1 MNETKSIG
9 GLSVEM
15 LKYVIKRLLMMIP
28 VVLGVLIIVFFFQS
42 ISNDDPTVQIL
53 GSGASAEAREAKR
66 EELGLNDPVTI
77 QFGRYVYKI
86 VTQGDLGTSYKTNE
100 PVTSEL
106 MTRFPLTIKL
116 ALVAIVLGIL
126 IGMPL
131 GIWAAVRQYTAVDSI
146 IVTFSVLVES
156 MPNFWLALL
165 LISFFSVKLRW
176 LPTTYDGTAGSWIL
190 PIVVVTFGSISMIIR
205 VTRSSMLET
214 IRQDYVRTARAK
226 GQTEFRIT
234 MSHVLR
240 NSLIPIINAIG
251 NTIGMLLGGA
261 LIVETI
267 FGMPGIGKYAV
278 DAITARNYPAVLGSV
293 VVLAVTF
300 TIVNLLVDLT
310 YAFVDPKVKTS
321 LIAEERLKSNRRS
334 KKRKTSAEE
343 VA

>member
-1 MNETKSIG
+1 M
-9 GLSVEM
+9 EM
-15 LKYVIKRLLMMIP
+15 LKYVIKRLFMIIP

-42 ISNDDPTVQIL
+42 ISHDDPTVQIL
-53 GSGASAEAREAKR
+53 GSSASSEAREAKR
-66 EELGLNDPVTI
+66 EELGLNDPVVV

-86 VTQGDLGTSYKTNE
+86 VTKGDLGTSYKTNE

-106 MTRFPLTIKL
+106 MARFPLTIKL
-116 ALVAIVLGIL
+116 SMVAIVLGIL
-126 IGMPL
+126 IGIPL
-131 GIWAAVRQYTAVDSI
+131 GVWSAVKQYTAIDSV

-165 LISFFSVKLRW
+165 LISAFSVKMKW
-176 LPTTYDGTAGSWIL
+176 LPTAYDGTVAGWML

-214 IRQDYVRTARAK
+214 IRQDYIRTVRAK
-226 GQTEFRIT
+226 GQTEFKIT
-234 MSHVLR
+234 VNHVLR
-240 NSLIPIINAIG
+240 NSLIPIINAVG

-293 VVLAVTF
+293 VVLAITF
-300 TIVNLLVDLT
+300 TIVNLIVDLT

-321 LIAEERLKSNRRS
+321 LVAEQRLKSNKRS
-334 KKRKTSAEE
+334 HKRATKEA
-343 VA
+343 A